1 MSVDGGVNTEDVVIY
16 AMEYYSPIKKNEIMP
31 FAATWMNLE
40 MVILSEVSHTE
51 KKIYHIISLICGI

>member
-1 MSVDGGVNTEDVVIY
+1 MKY
-16 AMEYYSPIKKNEIMP
+16 QLAIKKDEIMP